1 MDDWKQTVRKIR
13 QIKLELSNAS
23 AALGPALGPAAGAE
37 VAAIDVAERRLR
49 RRLPPSYRAFLREHD
64 GWPQLFQ
71 GASLLGTRQLSR
83 SSFAELTMATFAA
96 YETTLAEMGA
106 RAWREGGAP
115 MIPFGMDPTGSI
127 IFAFNPALTNREGEM
142 EVVYW
147 INGLGDRCKDFP
159 ELLALVL
166 EMLTSDLAE
175 RESCA
180 AGGRSNQ
187 LALRQ
192 TA

>member
-1 MDDWKQTVRKIR
+1 MEDWKETVRKIR
-13 QIKLELSNAS
+13 QIKLELSSTSPAV
-23 AALGPALGPAAGAE
+23 GPALAPAPGAE
-37 VAAIDVAERRLR
+37 AAAIDVAERRLR

-64 GWPQLFQ
+64 GWPLLFQ

-83 SSFAELTMATFAA
+83 TGFAELTMATFAA

-127 IFAFNPALTNREGEM
+127 IFAFNPAMTNRQGEM
-142 EVVYW
+142 EVVFW
-147 INGLGDRCKDFP
+147 INGLGDRCRDFP

-166 EMLTSDLAE
+166 EMLTNDLAE
-175 RESCA
+175 REARAQGS
-180 AGGRSNQ
+180 GPNQ
-187 LALRQ
+187 VALRQ